1 MFNAVTLHM
10 LKEVKNTSFLY
21 IIIIYCTLKLFT
33 QNNDINNILL
43 EF

>member
-21 IIIIYCTLKLFT
+21 IIILTVVTVNYLSITP
-33 QNNDINNILL
+33 
-43 EF
+43 